1 MPLFISSDRA
11 DRLAQEAMAI
21 SHAKSKREAV
31 ERALILFI
39 EHEKGKIP
47 FSETIAE
54 IQADFRQMVGNA
66 SHSMEWSE
74 AEKKQFYDELSGD
87 E

>member
-1 MPLFISSDRA
+1 
-11 DRLAQEAMAI
+11 MAI

-31 ERALILFI
+31 EHALVLFI

-47 FSETIAE
+47 FSETIAK
-54 IQADFRQMVGNA
+54 IQVDFKQMVGNTP
-66 SHSMEWSE
+66 HKMEWTE
-74 AEKKQFYDELSGD
+74 EDKKRFYDELSGD

>member
-31 ERALILFI
+31 ERALVFFI
-39 EHEKGKIP
+39 EHEKGKVP
-47 FSETIAE
+47 FHETVAK
-54 IQADFRQMVGNA
+54 IQADFKKMAGN
-66 SHSMEWSE
+66 SPHKMEWTE
-74 AEKKQFYDELSGD
+74 EDKKRFYDELSED